1 VKARRCYFCD
11 LIITLLLIRSVKSAI
26 QLMTTKEINLV
37 GPSRKKNTKEDNVKK
52 GRKEG
57 NRRKWRKSE
66 AKGNPSMRMST
77 TYM

>member
-1 VKARRCYFCD
+1 
-11 LIITLLLIRSVKSAI
+11 
-26 QLMTTKEINLV
+26 MTTKEINLV